1 MIKRLLI
8 KKARKQQIDDKE
20 RIIDAEKIYFIE
32 DTSKDY
38 HCSDGVFSK
47 DDLKKSGII
56 KTNKGKEFLIIEA
69 SFIDSFKG
77 IKKLAQTIP
86 LKDLG
91 FILAETGIDKES
103 IIIDAGSGSGGAAC
117 FLARYAKK
125 VYSYDIHPKCLAQA
139 KSNAE
144 YFGIK
149 NIEFKQLDAYKEIPA
164 RNVDLVLLD
173 LPEPWRAIES
183 ADKSL
188 NKGGFIVVYCPQITQ
203 SQQFINEIMKKDY
216 LHLKTVEIIERDWKV
231 EGQIVR
237 PRSLSNIHSG
247 FITVVRK
254 IN

>member
-1 MIKRLLI
+1 M
-8 KKARKQQIDDKE
+8 
-20 RIIDAEKIYFIE
+20 
-32 DTSKDY
+32 
-38 HCSDGVFSK
+38 
-47 DDLKKSGII
+47 
-56 KTNKGKEFLIIEA
+56 
-69 SFIDSFKG
+69 
-77 IKKLAQTIP
+77 
-86 LKDLG
+86 
-91 FILAETGIDKES
+91 
-103 IIIDAGSGSGGAAC
+103 
-117 FLARYAKK
+117 
-125 VYSYDIHPKCLAQA
+125 AQA